1 VCWQYLDLGP
11 GVASPAAAGERMRL
25 ICDAYG
31 LRGRGS
37 LLETILWWQDRCWRG
52 IEARAAGGD
61 RAMTRLRDSGA
72 ARSVRDAFDWVTSH
86 RAELA
91 THLR

>member
-1 VCWQYLDLGP
+1 
-11 GVASPAAAGERMRL
+11 MRL

-31 LRGRGS
+31 LRGRGG

-61 RAMTRLRDSGA
+61 LAMTRLRDSGA
-72 ARSVRDAFDWVTSH
+72 ARSVQDAFDWVTSH